1 MRLRLGTTGKRWA
14 FVLAVVAVTLVSAQV
29 AGAQAPLGEQP
40 TAGEEPSSPAQ
51 APPGGQPPAG
61 QQPPTGSTPPPGGQ
75 PPGAQNADLS
85 IELREAKGAGSEIH
99 EGERVRYDTRVVN
112 HGPGIARGVQVV
124 VSSSEDFDL
133 DEVNHEGECQT
144 NPGGEGRMVC
154 SYGDLAPGAELV
166 LKFRGQFRDKAGRTR
181 THVYVAGLSPDPDP
195 TNNHDRQGSRV
206 NENEVEVEVEVV
218 GACAGGTLRL
228 IGGDGDQG
236 TLFPDSTGEGIE
248 VVSDLEVRLNGET
261 IFEDD
266 DNDFE
271 FNALGRNPLDPI
283 EFEANPGDRLRIIAE
298 SDRFGER
305 FLDPLALE
313 CPDGTQQELTEGV
326 AGAVAPPNTVF
337 FDEEFVIGLGE

>member
-51 APPGGQPPAG
+51 APPGEQPPKG
-61 QQPPTGSTPPPGGQ
+61 PTPPSGPPQ

-85 IELREAKGAGSEIH
+85 IELREAKRAGSEIH

-124 VSSSEDFDL
+124 VSNSEDFDL

-236 TLFPDSTGEGIE
+236 GITFPDSTGEGIE

-261 IFEDD
+261 IFKDD
-266 DNDFE
+266 DDDFE
-271 FNALGRNPLDPI
+271 FDALGRSPLDPI
-283 EFEANPGDRLRIIAE
+283 EFEANPGDRLRIIAD
-298 SDRFGER
+298 SGPIGVR
-305 FLDPLALE
+305 FLDPLALV

-326 AGAVAPPNTVF
+326 PGALAPPNTVF